1 MVCEYYALIDKVKPA
16 ILLNYVV
23 DKVIDMEDFK
33 MWRVT
38 LRLIPTGICGVL
50 VILLTL
56 SFHLSVWAT
65 DFTAN
70 ISREMLNQKLSGE
83 ILVSKDRYRM
93 TLHPQGM
100 NEENNLIVIVD
111 RQNHKTIVLPP
122 HTTTYQEIENFSI
135 SAFLVDPFQT
145 LEVLGNTVEKKKIGT
160 EMIAGYACDHYGFY
174 DQDFKLADVWFAPDL
189 DNFPVKAHIVSG
201 RDDGAIQV
209 KSNIGD
215 TKLELSDISEEPIE
229 AALFSVPRGY
239 AKAEAPAKVRKK
251 TAGSL
256 QTVAEVVKGEA
267 PWGRRIGA
275 GGELQV
281 KVDPQRPVKIVF
293 YNRNDTASSCTYT
306 TFRLGDTQTPVKTGH
321 ISMTKKGQK
330 REVTIKK
337 NKQTEWVFIRVDE
350 GMIYANLVNERDP
363 FSFDRYKLQDGY
375 LTAKGWQSM
384 GMVVTPAR
392 KLIVT
397 ITGDCQES
405 PSSEVSLLCFQQ
417 DYADKV
423 FEEKIQIANRET
435 KTWEFLPDQQIKTC
449 EIKIGKTGGVKYKLV
464 QPPLVK

>member
-1 MVCEYYALIDKVKPA
+1 MR
-16 ILLNYVV
+16 
-23 DKVIDMEDFK
+23 
-33 MWRVT
+33 RVT
-38 LRLIPTGICGVL
+38 QGLIPTGICGVL

-70 ISREMLNQKLSGE
+70 ISQEMLNQNLSGK
-83 ILVSKDRYRM
+83 IFVSKDRYRI

-111 RQNHKTIVLPP
+111 RQNGKTIVLPP
-122 HTTTYQEIENFSI
+122 HTTTYQEIENFTI

-145 LEVLGNTVEKKKIGT
+145 LEILENTVEKKKIGT
-160 EMIAGYACDHYGFY
+160 ETIAGYACDHYEFY

-189 DNFPVKAHIVSG
+189 NNFPVKAHIVSG
-201 RDDGAIQV
+201 RDDGAIKV
-209 KSNIGD
+209 KSNVGD
-215 TKLELSDISEEPIE
+215 TRLELSDISEEPIE
-229 AALFSVPRGY
+229 AALFSVPQGY
-239 AKAEAPAKVRKK
+239 VKAEAPAKTRKK

-321 ISMTKKGQK
+321 ISMPKKGQK

-337 NKQTEWVFIRVDE
+337 NKKTEWVFIRVEE
-350 GMIYANLVNERDP
+350 GMIYANMVNERDP

-375 LTAKGWQSM
+375 LTVKGWQSM
-384 GMVVTPAR
+384 GMAVAPAR

-405 PSSEVSLLCFQQ
+405 PSSEVSLVCFQQ

-423 FEEKIQIANRET
+423 FEEKVQIANGET
-435 KTWEFLPDQQIKTC
+435 KTWEFLPEQQIKTC
-449 EIKIGKTGGVKYKLV
+449 EIKIGKTGGVKYKLE